1 MSRRDCA
8 TCLTALDGTPR
19 PGDVE
24 RRDLVGK
31 VRPAMQPTAGT
42 PRDPNNFGK
51 QWRTPGRAA
60 APRGF
65 KLFSEGE
72 VVFWLLHKVQSRHR
86 VKAVEA
92 RLDTPA
98 ARLT

>member
-1 MSRRDCA
+1 
-8 TCLTALDGTPR
+8 
-19 PGDVE
+19 
-24 RRDLVGK
+24 
-31 VRPAMQPTAGT
+31 MQPTAGT